1 MKTLILYRSKYGAS
15 EKCANLIKKEL
26 MGKADVIDLE
36 SGKCEDIDSYD
47 IILIGGGVY
56 AEKIQSEII
65 KFVEANK
72 ECLHNKKIGVFLCCK
87 ENEKTVEYAK
97 ANLPD
102 WLVNGLFLLE
112 NTGYEI
118 NFERMNFFEKFL
130 LKALFKVKE
139 SFSELNYDSIRKI
152 AGKINGLEGQNV

>member
-1 MKTLILYRSKYGAS
+1 M
-15 EKCANLIKKEL
+15 KEL
-26 MGKADVIDLE
+26 RNNAEVINLKNGE
-36 SGKCEDIDSYD
+36 RKDIDNYD
-47 IILIGGGVY
+47 VILIGGGVY
-56 AEKIQSEII
+56 AGKLQSEIT
-65 KFVEANK
+65 KFIEAN
-72 ECLHNKKIGVFLCCK
+72 EGCLRNKKVGVFLCCK
-87 ENEKTVEYAK
+87 ESEKTAEYAK

-102 WLVNGLFLLE
+102 WLVNELFLLE